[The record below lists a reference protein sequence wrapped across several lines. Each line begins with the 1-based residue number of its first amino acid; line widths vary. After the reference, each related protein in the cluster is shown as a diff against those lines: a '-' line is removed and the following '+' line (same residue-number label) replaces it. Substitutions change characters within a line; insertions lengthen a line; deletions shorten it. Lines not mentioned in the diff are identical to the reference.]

1 MKRMTLHDMNNPT
14 EIVILDAEDF
24 SVAVPFAS
32 GSSIR
37 LKSSDQPIAVHETP
51 EEVWAARVTAQ

>member
-1 MKRMTLHDMNNPT
+1 MKVITLHDIENPN
-14 EIVILDAEDF
+14 EKVILDAADF
-24 SVAVPFAS
+24 SVAVPFGS

-51 EEVWAARVTAQ
+51 EEVWSAVVTAQ